1 MSRNSFAAV
10 LLSTVGMLWGVGET
24 SGGDFGTA
32 TSRAIVS
39 AETLEPQVPNE
50 AFIRELLQPV
60 DALPLGTVVDPDGD
74 ADDAP
79 AQSLV
84 AAQGNILV
92 SGARKLSFQAA
103 LTDTNGDP
111 LPGSTV
117 DLDFRIYDGTTHS
130 FIEGPGLMSGVPMTG
145 GIVDVQIPI
154 DGSGFDGRALEL
166 SVRVDGELL
175 SPRIPLTAVPYA
187 FRVDRV
193 ASAELD
199 DDLDLGSPSAPGS
212 LFLYGEAGARTMIL
226 DGYDGWLETT
236 GSVNI
241 VESFRGD
248 VLASLSDGGSG
259 GEFKIWDGVGN
270 LGVRITGNG
279 ISGGGLAEY
288 YQSSGIPGV
297 TIIGDALQG
306 SLLTMH
312 NSAGAA
318 TVTLDSD
325 NNSGAGSLYVSDG
338 PTSIISLS
346 AGDNE
351 IRVRGNDGQNRAKL
365 SGPTYGQLQLYD
377 STGPVDRTVELTAS
391 SSSGGRMTLWKSD
404 GTTKGVELNTSSSS
418 SGGRLILYNS
428 EGQTRVAMAG
438 DRTVGGGDLTIYD
451 SSGTNTVSLVGSEG
465 GADGGEIRLKESD
478 GTQTI
483 TLDAENGNG
492 GCLIQLRDGNG
503 ASSILMDCQED
514 TLGGGMIRIRDA
526 GSTRIYLGA
535 RDTTGGGGILKMYD
549 DTGSRTIT
557 IDADYG
563 GEGRII
569 TEVLQIT
576 GGADLSEQFDISTS
590 SAAVKPGMI
599 VSIDPNAVGMLRIS
613 EKAYDPAVA
622 GVVSGAGGVK
632 PGMLMGQIGSV
643 ADGAHPV
650 ALSGRVY
657 CLVDADY
664 GAIKPG
670 DLITT
675 SNTPGHGMIA
685 TDHDRARAAVIG
697 KAMSPLDEGKGLI
710 LVLVNLQ

>member
-1 MSRNSFAAV
+1 MSRNAFAAV
-10 LLSTVGMLWGVGET
+10 LLTAVGMLWMVSGT
-24 SGGDFGTA
+24 SGGDGGTA
-32 TSRAIVS
+32 ASRTVVS
-39 AETLEPQVPNE
+39 SETLEPQVTDA

-60 DALPLGTVVDPDGD
+60 DALPRGTVVDTDGD

-79 AQSLV
+79 AEFVV

-92 SGARKLSFQAA
+92 SGARSLSFQAA

-175 SPRIPLTAVPYA
+175 SPRIPMTAVPYA

-212 LFLYGEAGARTMIL
+212 LFFYGEAGVRTMVL

-248 VLASLSDGGSG
+248 AVASLSEGGSG

-288 YQSSGIPGV
+288 YQSSGTPGV

-325 NNSGAGSLYVSDG
+325 NNSGAGSLFVSDG
-338 PTSIISLS
+338 SHSIISL
-346 AGDNE
+346 AAAENE
-351 IRVRGNDGQNRAKL
+351 IRLRGNDGQNRAKI
-365 SGPTYGQLQLYD
+365 SGASYGQLQLYD

-391 SSSGGRMTLWKSD
+391 SSSGGRLTLWRSD
-404 GTTKGVELNTSSSS
+404 GTTPGVELNTSSSS
-418 SGGRLILYNS
+418 FGGRILLYNAA
-428 EGQTRVAMAG
+428 GQNRVALTG
-438 DRTVGGGDLTIYD
+438 DRTVGGGQLTILD
-451 SSGTNTVSLVGSEG
+451 AGGTATVSIVGTEG
-465 GADGGEIRLKESD
+465 GADGAEIRLKESD

-492 GCLIQLRDGNG
+492 GCLIQLRDENG
-503 ASSILMDCQED
+503 ASSILIDCQED
-514 TLGGGMIRIRDA
+514 TYGGGLIRVRDA

-535 RDTTGGGGILKMYD
+535 KDGAAGGGIVKLYND
-549 DTGSRTIT
+549 SGSRTIT
-557 IDADYG
+557 IDADYS

-613 EKAYDPAVA
+613 DKAYDPAVA